1 MKATSTGLK
10 SLRSIKFKQ
19 VNKNIALYSLQTF
32 GSTGGIQKMTR
43 TLAHSLNTIA
53 QKNQWSFQFWSA
65 YDSEKE
71 LMTKYVA
78 LENFYGF
85 GRRRLKFTFEA
96 ILNAKKQD
104 IIILT
109 HVNLAIIGLLAKV
122 VNPNCEVWLIA
133 HGIEIWRPL
142 PLLKKMFL
150 KRCDKVI
157 CVSNFTKH
165 VMITRHKLKPESCV
179 VINNAVDPFMKL
191 PETFIKPAYLV
202 EKYGLSANTPIIFTL
217 TRLSS
222 WELYK
227 GHDRVI
233 SIISKLKEH
242 YPAIKY
248 VLAGKSDLSEQTR
261 IEQLIADYGVS
272 DQIVLTG
279 FIDEEEL
286 VDHFLLADL
295 FILPSKKEGF
305 GIVFIEALA
314 CGVPVICGN
323 ADGSVDAICNG
334 ELGTSINPDDLDE
347 LEQAATRM
355 LSKHPTADQRKY
367 LQQKCLEYFG
377 EDAYIKKL
385 EALINEA

>member
-1 MKATSTGLK
+1 
-10 SLRSIKFKQ
+10 
-19 VNKNIALYSLQTF
+19 VNKNISLYSLQTF

-43 TLAHSLNTIA
+43 TLAHSLKTIA
-53 QKNQWSFQFWSA
+53 KKNNWSFQFWSA
-65 YDSEKE
+65 YDSQKE
-71 LMTKYVA
+71 LMPQYVQ
-78 LENFYGF
+78 LENFHGF
-85 GRRRLKFTFEA
+85 DRKRLKFTFNA
-96 ILNAKKQD
+96 VLNAKKQD
-104 IIILT
+104 IIIFT
-109 HVNLAIIGLLAKV
+109 HVNMAIVGLLIKI
-122 VNPNCEVWLIA
+122 VNPKCKVWLIA

-142 PLLKKMFL
+142 SFLKTLFL

-157 CVSNFTKH
+157 CVSNFTRQ
-165 VMITRHKLKPESCV
+165 VMIERHKLKPENCV

-191 PETFIKPAYLV
+191 PETFAKPEYLV

-233 SIISKLKEH
+233 SIISKLKES

-248 VLAGKSDLSEQTR
+248 VLAGKPDLGEKAR
-261 IEQLIADYGVS
+261 IEKLISDYGVT
-272 DQIVLTG
+272 DQIILTG
-279 FIDEEEL
+279 FIPEEEL

-323 ADGSVDAICNG
+323 VDGSVDAICNG
-334 ELGTSINPDDLDE
+334 ELGTAINPDDLDE
-347 LEQAATRM
+347 LEKAATIV
-355 LSKHPTADQRKY
+355 LSKQITESERKK
-367 LQQKCLEYFG
+367 LQQKCLEHFD
-377 EDAYIKKL
+377 ENAYIIKF
-385 EALINEA
+385 EALINES

>member
-1 MKATSTGLK
+1 MKAMCTGLK

-19 VNKNIALYSLQTF
+19 VSKNIALYSLQTF

-43 TLAHSLNTIA
+43 TLAHSLNAIA
-53 QKNQWSFQFWSA
+53 TKNKWSFQFWSA

-71 LMTKYVA
+71 LMPKYVGP
-78 LENFYGF
+78 ENFYGF
-85 GRRRLKFTFEA
+85 GRRRLKFTFDA
-96 ILNAKKQD
+96 ILNAKNQD
-104 IIILT
+104 IIVLT
-109 HVNLAIIGLLAKV
+109 HVNLAIIGLLAKI
-122 VNPNCEVWLIA
+122 VNPKCEIWLVA

-142 PLLKKMFL
+142 PWLKKLFL

-157 CVSNFTKH
+157 CVSNFTMH
-165 VMITRHKLKPESCV
+165 VMVTRHKLLPESCV

-191 PETFIKPAYLV
+191 PETFVKPAYLV
-202 EKYGLSANTPIIFTL
+202 EKYGLSANSPIIFTL

-233 SIISKLKEH
+233 SIISKLKER

-248 VLAGKSDLSEQTR
+248 VLAGKPDLSEQTR
-261 IEQLIADYGVS
+261 IEQLIIDYGVS
-272 DQIVLTG
+272 DQVVLTG

-347 LEQAATRM
+347 LERAATSM
-355 LSKHPTADQRKY
+355 LNKPPTAGQRKH

-377 EDAYIKKL
+377 EDTYIKKF
-385 EALINEA
+385 EALINEV